1 MSNYDAYDS
10 PSRPD
15 PNCRSC
21 TDFKTWSR
29 KQREIT
35 KTPKNK
41 VVEGHKEE
49 SDHSLIAPNNCP
61 LDKDSLGQSTW
72 GLLHTIAAVY
82 PTNPTDSQKQDVKQ
96 FYDSLSRM
104 YPCEVCA
111 KDFQKDLKDNPVNAN
126 SQAKLSQ
133 WLCNFHNRVNEKLG
147 KPLFDCSKVNER
159 WRDGWK
165 DGSCD

>member
-15 PNCRSC
+15 RNCRSC
-21 TDFKTWSR
+21 TDFKTWSK

-35 KTPKNK
+35 QTPKKKFEENNK
-41 VVEGHKEE
+41 GM
-49 SDHSLIAPNNCP
+49 NNHTIPDDCP
-61 LDKDSLGQSTW
+61 LDKDTLGQSTW
-72 GLLHTIAAVY
+72 GLLHTIAAIY
-82 PTNPTDSQKQDVKQ
+82 PKNPTTSQKQDVKV
-96 FYDSLSRM
+96 FYDSLSRL
-104 YPCEVCA
+104 YPCEVCS
-111 KDFQKDLKDNPVNAN
+111 KDFQKDIKEHPVNAN

-133 WLCNFHNRVNEKLG
+133 WLCNFHNRVNAKLG
-147 KPLFDCSKVNER
+147 KPQFDCSKVDER